1 MIWGGSVSFLF
12 KGEHLMTEGNAT
24 PPLNYQSATPGAVE
38 ENKDARNMAMLIYIL
53 AIFTGFI
60 GPLIIWLLKKNEQP
74 FVDDQGKEVLNWS
87 ITVFLAF
94 IVCAILMVVL
104 IGVFLMPVVAIANLV
119 FLIMGALK
127 AKDGIRYRFP
137 FALRLI
143 K

>member
-1 MIWGGSVSFLF
+1 
-12 KGEHLMTEGNAT
+12 MTESNAT
-24 PPLNYQSATPGAVE
+24 PPLSYQPAGGVE
-38 ENKDARNMAMLIYIL
+38 ENKDARNMAMLCYIL

-74 FVDDQGKEVLNWS
+74 FVDDQGKEVLNWI
-87 ITVFLAF
+87 ITVFLALIACLIL
-94 IVCAILMVVL
+94 IVIV
-104 IGVFLMPVVAIANLV
+104 IGPFLMPIVWIANVV
-119 FLIMGALK
+119 FLIIGALK

>member
-1 MIWGGSVSFLF
+1 
-12 KGEHLMTEGNAT
+12 MTESNA
-24 PPLNYQSATPGAVE
+24 PQPLNYQPAGDVE
-38 ENKDARNMAMLIYIL
+38 QNKDARNMAMLCYIL

-74 FVDDQGKEVLNWS
+74 FVDDQGKEVLNWA

-94 IVCAILMVVL
+94 MVCFVLMFIV
-104 IGVFLMPVVAIANLV
+104 IGVFLMPIVLIANLV
-119 FLIMGALK
+119 FLILGALK

-137 FALRLI
+137 FAIRLI

>member
-1 MIWGGSVSFLF
+1 
-12 KGEHLMTEGNAT
+12 MTEGNA
-24 PPLNYQSATPGAVE
+24 PQPLNYQPPGGVE

-53 AIFTGFI
+53 AIFTGFV

-94 IVCAILMVVL
+94 ICCAILMVVL
-104 IGVFLMPVVAIANLV
+104 IGVFLMPIVAIANLV